1 MRFGRSPTAPV
12 LPIAMI
18 GISARPAGSSRI
30 KLHRLPACEEGG
42 RDVAYCDP
50 ERASPWLS
58 ICTASLGEFRGRP
71 VELRQHR
78 VVNVAT
84 ERTLDPLGGC
94 VDTVRKFGSNR
105 VEPGAGAN
113 NPIAPNGRCLVHR
126 G

>member
-1 MRFGRSPTAPV
+1 MRFGRSPTARV

-58 ICTASLGEFRGRP
+58 ICTASHGWTLLDHLVGDCESIRPGRRCAHLMNEP
-71 VELRQHR
+71 ACPTRAWSLSRR
-78 VVNVAT
+78 SSVAA
-84 ERTLDPLGGC
+84 D
-94 VDTVRKFGSNR
+94 
-105 VEPGAGAN
+105 
-113 NPIAPNGRCLVHR
+113 
-126 G
+126 